1 MGAREH
7 VREQKLGPAVWQI
20 PEGRKGL
27 FLFKL
32 LPKKKKNTVIKTL
45 IMPSCDYPGKT
56 VLKSR
61 AAIFFHHKLKTFKV
75 IAIINCRI
83 LIDQKKFF

>member
-1 MGAREH
+1 MGAHEC

-27 FLFKL
+27 FMFKL
-32 LPKKKKNTVIKTL
+32 LPKKITVIKTL
-45 IMPSCDYPGKT
+45 IMPSCDYPGEI

-61 AAIFFHHKLKTFKV
+61 AAIFFHYKLKTFKV
-75 IAIINCRI
+75 IAIINC
-83 LIDQKKFF
+83 